1 MLTWRGLWP
10 SARARV
16 SHPAFGGVFEISA
29 SGSHL
34 QAAWTN
40 GDQAARLISRLD
52 SGQGLVQWTT
62 RTGDPP
68 SRPDRS
74 RTPPIRY
81 HLTAPCTCR
90 LPVRPRHPDA
100 ATLRSDARPGPES
113 RQQLLARSP
122 YWLAGMR
129 IYLPA
134 SPLMAGGGNAG
145 SRPLRHAAREGAEAV
160 ALRSARCHGAPPPF
174 VIENDSVRMYQRK
187 GRPCDKSE
195 SGSNL
200 GCARPRWPTRRPSA
214 GR

>member
-1 MLTWRGLWP
+1 MLTWQGLWP

-29 SGSHL
+29 SGAHL

-62 RTGDPP
+62 RTGD
-68 SRPDRS
+68 RQ
-74 RTPPIRY
+74 
-81 HLTAPCTCR
+81 AA
-90 LPVRPRHPDA
+90 PDA
-100 ATLRSDARPGPES
+100 VTLRSDALPGAES
-113 RQQLLARSP
+113 RQRLLARSP

-129 IYLPA
+129 ICLPA

-145 SRPLRHAAREGAEAV
+145 SLPLRHAAREGAEAV

-174 VIENDSVRMYQRK
+174 VIENDSVRMNQRK

>member
-1 MLTWRGLWP
+1 VLRQAG
-10 SARARV
+10 AIRAAGAIDIIPGVIGRK
-16 SHPAFGGVFEISA
+16 PAWSVPINQYASRSDGGGAVDHSY
-29 SGSHL
+29 
-34 QAAWTN
+34 
-40 GDQAARLISRLD
+40 RR
-52 SGQGLVQWTT
+52 
-62 RTGDPP
+62 PP
-68 SRPDRS
+68 SRTDRP

-100 ATLRSDARPGPES
+100 VTLRSDSRPGAES
-113 RQQLLARSP
+113 RQRLLARSP

-129 IYLPA
+129 ICLPA

-160 ALRSARCHGAPPPF
+160 ALRSARCHRAPPPF
-174 VIENDSVRMYQRK
+174 VIENDSVRMNQRK
-187 GRPCDKSE
+187 GRSCDKSE